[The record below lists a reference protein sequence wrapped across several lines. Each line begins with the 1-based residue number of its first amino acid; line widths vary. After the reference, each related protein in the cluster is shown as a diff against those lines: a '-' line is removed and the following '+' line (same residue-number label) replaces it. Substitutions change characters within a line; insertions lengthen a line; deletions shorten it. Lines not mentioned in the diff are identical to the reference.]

1 VPPALKEVKE
11 KLQRSLMRNCQAR
24 RIN

>member
-1 VPPALKEVKE
+1 VPPALQEVKE